1 MKFCIAVV
9 FVASVAAVVFQPEFT
24 QASPNVCAALNGEV
38 VTVEGTTIQRNF
50 DRARDQ
56 YSFILSQPSMC
67 GSQIRQITVHGKGR
81 PPCDEGH
88 LARVTGRFGY
98 VMDDSARALTGNLL
112 FADAVRCY

>member
-1 MKFCIAVV
+1 MRYCMAIVLA
-9 FVASVAAVVFQPEFT
+9 ASVAAVVFQPKIA

-50 DRARDQ
+50 DRVHDQ

-98 VMDDSARALTGNLL
+98 VMDDSARAHTGNLL